1 LIFDRIWKEKLDV
14 LPIFEQNFYFA
25 NFISYFR
32 FSIKISISEQNWI
45 CHIFPSNFNGVRK
58 FRFSIKIS
66 IFGQNFYCR
75 PNFRFSIKISICDE
89 KFRFSMKN
97 FDFWSKFRFSIKISI
112 FDLICDQNCDFRSKF
127 RFSIKISIFD
137 QNFNFRRYL
146 WSKFQFSTLFVIKI
160 STIIENKISISQILF
175 HIFAKISI
183 KISISE
189 QNVYF

>member
-1 LIFDRIWKEKLDV
+1 MIFDRIWKEKLDV

-75 PNFRFSIKISICDE
+75 PNFRFSIKISIFDE
-89 KFRFSMKN
+89 KFRFL
-97 FDFWSKFRFSIKISI
+97 IKISI
-112 FDLICDQNCDFRSKF
+112 FDVICDQNFDHNWKQNFYF
-127 RFSIKISIFD
+127 ANFISYIRENFD
-137 QNFNFRRYL
+137 QNFDFRTKCLFLKHIEYIPIY
-146 WSKFQFSTLFVIKI
+146 SHQTLPAYV
-160 STIIENKISISQILF
+160 
-175 HIFAKISI
+175 H
-183 KISISE
+183 
-189 QNVYF
+189 